1 MITNKAALLETVAF
15 YHREKKKK
23 KGDPIFGK
31 FFPVPYNLE
40 IQRNMAEN
48 IEF

>member
-1 MITNKAALLETVAF
+1 MITNKAALLETMTS
-15 YHREKKKK
+15 YYREKKKK

-31 FFPVPYNLE
+31 FLPVTYNLE